1 MKNTVYEAYTRRVAF
16 EGTAQEC
23 WNWIMSQGH
32 HLGDG
37 CVFYRTW
44 ESDGDRYIDVGKV
57 FIFNEKSSC

>member
-23 WNWIMSQGH
+23 WNWILGQG
-32 HLGDG
+32 LQLDDG
-37 CVFYRTW
+37 RVFYRTW
-44 ESDGDRYIDVGKV
+44 ESDGDHFIDVGKV